1 GKSTAAGNRA
11 TGTPPRAR
19 TIGVAQARIAS
30 EMSTATC
37 ARFCTPLT
45 SGPAGSTSKLTA
57 GSVTTG
63 SGSGNMTSS
72 YKKKIPSNSTAAA
85 AATNDSSTT
94 EATFTFKLGRSNAR
108 SSSNVASSESSDP
121 LESDYS
127 EEEEPEKDQEP
138 VTNSR
143 SSSTATT
150 TTSSSAAGHDHDVD
164 EEEDD
169 DDDDDEEE
177 ANGRDG
183 DDATHDSSESIEEDD
198 GNETD
203 DEEDE
208 DDSEESSSVQ
218 TAKGVRK
225 YHLDDYQIIKTVGT
239 GTFGRV
245 CLCRDRISEKYCAM
259 KILAMT
265 EVIRLKQIEHVKNE
279 RNILREIRHP
289 FVISL
294 EWSTKDESNLYM
306 IFDYV
311 CGGELF
317 TYLRN
322 AGKFTSQTSNFYAAE
337 IVSAL
342 EYLHSLQVV
351 YRDLKPENLLI
362 NRDGHL
368 KITDFGF
375 AKKLRDR
382 TWTLCGTPEYIAPEI
397 IQSKGH
403 NKAVDWWALGVLIYE
418 MLVGYPPFYDEQPFG
433 IYEKIL
439 SGKIEW
445 ERHMDPIAKD
455 LIKKLLV
462 NDRTKRLGNM
472 KNGADDVKRHRWF
485 KHLNWNDVYNKKL
498 KPPIL
503 PDVHH
508 DGDTKNFDDYP
519 EKDWKPAK
527 AVDQRDLQYFNDF

>member
-1 GKSTAAGNRA
+1 GKSTGGKGA
-11 TGTPPRAR
+11 TGTPAR
-19 TIGVAQARIAS
+19 TFGEAQARIAR

-45 SGPAGSTSKLTA
+45 SGPAGSTSKLTT
-57 GSVTTG
+57 GNG
-63 SGSGNMTSS
+63 SGSTMTSS
-72 YKKKIPSNSTAAA
+72 YKKKIPSNSSSTTTA
-85 AATNDSSTT
+85 NDSSSNNT
-94 EATFTFKLGRSNAR
+94 ETTFTFKLGRSNGR

-127 EEEEPEKDQEP
+127 EEDPEQEQQGP
-138 VTNSR
+138 DPATNSR
-143 SSSTATT
+143 SSSTTT
-150 TTSSSAAGHDHDVD
+150 TTSSADHDNDVD
-164 EEEDD
+164 EEDEEDD
-169 DDDDDEEE
+169 EDEEVG
-177 ANGRDG
+177 NGRDA

-203 DEEDE
+203 DEED
-208 DDSEESSSVQ
+208 DDESEESSSVQ

-225 YHLDDYQIIKTVGT
+225 YHLDDYQIIKTVGKSDAVYASPT
-239 GTFGRV
+239 GRMIDVKVPRLPTFN
-245 CLCRDRISEKYCAM
+245 LSRIVWIIHYLDS
-259 KILAMT
+259 IDF
-265 EVIRLKQIEHVKNE
+265 RL
-279 RNILREIRHP
+279 
-289 FVISL
+289 FVSFPGKL
-294 EWSTKDESNLYM
+294 EWSTKDDSNLYM

-342 EYLHSLQVV
+342 EYLHSLQIV

-472 KNGADDVKRHRWF
+472 KRHRWF
-485 KHLNWNDVYNKKL
+485 KHLNWNDVYSKKL